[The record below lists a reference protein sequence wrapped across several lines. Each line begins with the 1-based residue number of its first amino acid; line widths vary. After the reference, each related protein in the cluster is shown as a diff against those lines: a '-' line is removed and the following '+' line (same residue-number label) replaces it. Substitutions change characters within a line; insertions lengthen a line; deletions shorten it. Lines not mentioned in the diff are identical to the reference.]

1 MNEMAAY
8 LTGRGHEATI
18 ITSHHAPKFIDR
30 TNGYVT
36 EYHRSIWKPWMA
48 HWGLLDFHVFPL
60 TVFRRLLSDNFD
72 VIHTFNFTD
81 ALAACLCRRL
91 THTPV
96 LLHLNTI
103 PVPVAY
109 RRSITTGGAL
119 LRRAIELADE
129 TVTISRRQQA
139 YFQERFGRVS
149 LRIEAPVDLNK
160 FRLSMERD
168 SARPIL
174 LCASA
179 LEDRRK
185 GGRLLMRAFNKV
197 KQAKPQVRLNLCHP
211 VSEQLR
217 GELLELVEERWRADV
232 KFLAPGEDT
241 DLAGIY
247 GSAAALVLPSLWEA
261 FPMVVIEA
269 LATGT
274 PVAGTRDSGIAE
286 ILSDPRLGRTFEP
299 GPPKTAEPSN
309 VDGLVQAILE
319 VLDLSRQPETAQ
331 HCRESSRQ
339 YSWDVLG
346 PRYEELYKSMIAR
359 SASSSD

>member
-1 MNEMAAY
+1 MAAY
-8 LTGRGHEATI
+8 LTERGHEATI
-18 ITSHHAPKFIDR
+18 ITSHDAPKFIDGAR
-30 TNGYVT
+30 GYIA

-48 HWGLLDFHVFPL
+48 RWGLLDFHVFPL
-60 TVFRRLLSDNFD
+60 TTFRRLTSANFD

-81 ALAACLCRRL
+81 TLAACLCRRF
-91 THTPV
+91 TRTPV

-109 RRSITTGGAL
+109 RRSITAGGAL

-139 YFQERFGRVS
+139 YFQERFGRAS

-160 FRLSMERD
+160 FRLSIGRD
-168 SARPIL
+168 NVRPIL

-197 KQAKPQVRLNLCHP
+197 KHASPQVHLKICHP
-211 VSEQLR
+211 VSKQLSE
-217 GELLELVEERWRADV
+217 ELLELVEERWRVDV

-247 GSAAALVLPSLWEA
+247 GSASALVLPSLWEA

-299 GPPKTAEPSN
+299 GPPEAAEPSN
-309 VDGLVQAILE
+309 VDGLAQAILE
-319 VLDLSRQPETAQ
+319 VLDLSRRPETAH
-331 HCRESSRQ
+331 HCRESSKQ

-346 PRYEELYKSMIAR
+346 PRYEKLYESMIAR
-359 SASSSD
+359 RSSVKF